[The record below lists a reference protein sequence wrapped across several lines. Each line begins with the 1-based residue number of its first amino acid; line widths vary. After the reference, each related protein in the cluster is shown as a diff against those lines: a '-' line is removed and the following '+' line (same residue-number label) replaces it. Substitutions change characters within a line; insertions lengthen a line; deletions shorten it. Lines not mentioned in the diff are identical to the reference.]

1 MSKFKVGDR
10 VVQDKDAGGAN
21 LVQHWNMFWRSGE
34 GDLIDGIF
42 IVTRV
47 TEDKTHYSN
56 RVGGLGPSV
65 EHKFLKLAPLKI
77 EDGKFY
83 KTSDGRKVG
92 PMTWNDGRW
101 FVRGALGTWNHDGT
115 ASHHHKPTANDFG
128 DLVAEWIA
136 EPAVADNSV
145 MMPKFKVGDRVRHA
159 RIKRCSNGEI
169 TGVLP
174 WGRYRVNWRND
185 LGTCVDPAE
194 ILELVTPASAEP
206 TAIVCLIENSQPKPS
221 VNPFVHAGAEAAATE
236 AKRLAGKYRGKKF
249 GVYVLQSTEE
259 QAAPSYSHEWQ
270 RLAAKGE
277 KISAIKELRA
287 LTGMQLK
294 PAKDVVEHFVDY
306 PYGAAA

>member
-10 VVQDKDAGGAN
+10 VRRIGSDNFDDMLVGDTGTVASVDRDGNCYVRSDK
-21 LVQHWNMFWRSGE
+21 SGE
-34 GDLIDGIF
+34 ERF
-42 IVTRV
+42 NFAQ
-47 TEDKTHYSN
+47 Y
-56 RVGGLGPSV
+56 
-65 EHKFLKLAPLKI
+65 LKLAPLKI
-77 EDGKFY
+77 EAGKFY
-83 KTSDGRKVG
+83 KTRDGRKVG
-92 PMTWNDGRW
+92 PAFIGGSTATFGTKDNWQSAVWVDNGRASPRNDTTE
-101 FVRGALGTWNHDGT
+101 LE
-115 ASHHHKPTANDFG
+115 NDII
-128 DLVAEWIA
+128 AEWVDKPVVAIA
-136 EPAVADNSV
+136 PAKS
-145 MMPKFKVGDRVRHA
+145 KFKVGDRVRHA

-194 ILELVTPASAEP
+194 ILELVTPASAQP
-206 TAIVCLIENSQPKPS
+206 TAIVCLIENGQPKPS
-221 VNPFVHAGAEAAATE
+221 VNPFVHASAEAAATE